1 MSVDAIDSAGLRTSV
16 QIIIKLND
24 LNDNAPQFLNN
35 LFSFNIQKNNSNINN
50 KKIANNLLVGYIEEN
65 SAKWLESIKL
75 QAVDRDIGINSMISY
90 EIIGGDYLTDYF
102 KIDNKTNTIVLKD
115 ENKFLDYE
123 EIYEMHSMKNYLNV
137 KSSILSD
144 YGFDTVELNSD
155 EIDINL
161 VILAKDW
168 GEPSLNSTIVAKIIV
183 KDINDHQ
190 PKFNQKFYSTQ
201 VLETA
206 KSGIVFQVKA
216 IDLDAP
222 NTLNSKISY
231 RIESGSRDKFYID
244 SNTGVVKISKDAL
257 LDRDVYGSVYNLKI
271 IANDFGTLNENMSL
285 HSSYKNNR
293 SYNLMSETDSQLNV
307 CYLKIEIIDVNNK
320 KPQFLVNNE

>member
-1 MSVDAIDSAGLRTSV
+1 LSVDAIDSAGLRTSV

-115 ENKFLDYE
+115 ENKLLDYE

-155 EIDINL
+155 EI
-161 VILAKDW
+161 
-168 GEPSLNSTIVAKIIV
+168 
-183 KDINDHQ
+183 DINDHQ

-244 SNTGVVKISKDAL
+244 SNTGIVKISKDAL